1 MPPTMVFEADDD
13 AAAAAAGGADLIEN
27 HFKILSINL
36 YFYTHSTLSRLRER
50 KR

>member
-13 AAAAAAGGADLIEN
+13 AAAAAAAGGADLIEN

-36 YFYTHSTLSRLRER
+36 YF
-50 KR
+50 